1 MASWSSA
8 RTTLYLRG
16 RCCWT
21 WRRTTTP
28 RARQPPSTTRQ
39 EDNAPSAPLPLKL
52 SVLSPL
58 CADTLWHSIHLDG
71 LKELSLCV
79 QGFNRELTVVGN
91 RLSGAVCGVSLYR
104 TRSSLVEDNR
114 IDAPSGGALGEMTA
128 TRLLE
133 SCAARWRYS
142 QPDLTCQTRCSDVRR

>member
-8 RTTLYLRG
+8 TTTLCWCP

-28 RARQPPSTTRQ
+28 RAILPPSTTRQ
-39 EDNAPSAPLPLKL
+39 EDNAPSAPLHLKL
-52 SVLSPL
+52 SVSQSSPL

-104 TRSSLVEDNR
+104 TRSSLVADNH
-114 IDAPSGGALGEMTA
+114 IDAPSGGALGKMTA

-133 SCAARWRYS
+133 S
-142 QPDLTCQTRCSDVRR
+142 